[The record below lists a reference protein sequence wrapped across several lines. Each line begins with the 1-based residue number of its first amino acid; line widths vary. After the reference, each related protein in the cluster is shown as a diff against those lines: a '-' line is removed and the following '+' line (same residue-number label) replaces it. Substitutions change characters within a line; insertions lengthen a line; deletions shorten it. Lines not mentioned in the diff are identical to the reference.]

1 MIPKV
6 RVTIPYIRAKKKKYL
21 ISKAK
26 GKTKSNLEVF
36 ASGSVN
42 IVNVTSLLFAIICN
56 LFSKELVIA
65 SKYVA
70 LETKVSHDFTPCIC
84 NYLG

>member
-42 IVNVTSLLFAIICN
+42 IVNVTSLLFAIICH
-56 LFSKELVIA
+56 LFLKELVIA
-65 SKYVA
+65 HNMLHWRQKYHM
-70 LETKVSHDFTPCIC
+70 TSHHVSVII
-84 NYLG
+84 